1 MSQTQGQTAN
11 TDYFHQF
18 LNRTMLMLGQEAVD
32 TLRTKTVAVAG
43 CGGQGGSACLTL
55 ARMGVGGFILAD
67 PKPFDEPDIN
77 RQWAANLTT
86 LGRNKAEVYE
96 ELLRQI
102 NPDIRVRTHTEG
114 ITDTNVEQFL
124 AGADILIDCLDVA
137 VAPALRAKLFAGAR
151 TAGIYAAT
159 GAMISFGGVMAVAAP
174 DGLPMDLINGH
185 EDEAIRDSRLPRF
198 LDEIFV
204 PEFVRRVERTIGQFK
219 APSISVSPALLGLM
233 LSTEAVVALLGASM
247 PGWRAPVCLPNLL
260 VVDLLRMTYR
270 VARLEEFMEER
281 GHSTFCSPN
290 SDTSTGNP
298 SASQAH
304 NDQRS
309 PQKVECP
316 LSSPDA
322 QAARR
327 AVLSKV
333 GWNTN
338 LLPHEAVQVDLLTDS
353 WSEIPGAQTDDEIG
367 HAAPVQTE
375 DVLRGLL
382 GYRFFVPVFRGR
394 FAESLLARTI
404 RPGGIVV
411 CNSLFPTTR
420 FHLQSGGLDV
430 RELPCAHAYDAGGD
444 APFKG
449 DLDTA
454 ALGELLFGP
463 EGQKVR
469 AVYMELA
476 VNATGGH
483 PVSAANLRAVREL
496 TAQRG
501 IPVLLDT
508 TRAFENA
515 ELVRQREP
523 GYAERSLGSIVRE
536 LCSYS
541 DACAGSLTKD
551 FRCRVGG
558 YVGTNHMEMFVGV
571 RDLTLAMGDGLDAAG
586 FAAMRAAAA
595 RHAEW
600 TAQSQARVAQTAALH
615 KELAARGVPVLNP
628 PGGHGLFIDVRAML
642 PHVASDQFPAQAL
655 ANELF
660 TAAGVRGS
668 DNLITPVQ
676 AANGACLLRLALP
689 LGGLAPQAARAVV
702 EGLSSLFDR
711 RQTIRGLRRTGGPP
725 GVLGQFAGTFT
736 PISGSR

>member
-1 MSQTQGQTAN
+1 VSQTQGQTAN
-11 TDYFHQF
+11 TDYFHTF

-86 LGRNKAEVYE
+86 LGRNKAEVYD

-102 NPDIRVRTHTEG
+102 NPDVRVRAHTEG
-114 ITDTNVEQFL
+114 ITDANVTDFL

-137 VAPALRAKLFAGAR
+137 VAPALRAKMFAGAR
-151 TAGIYAAT
+151 SAGLYAAT

-174 DGLPMDLINGH
+174 DGLPMDLINAH
-185 EDEAIRDSRLPRF
+185 EDESIRDSHLPKF
-198 LDEIFV
+198 LEEIFV

-219 APSISVSPALLGLM
+219 APSIAVSPALLGLM
-233 LSTEAVVALLGASM
+233 LSTEAVVALLGSSM
-247 PGWRAPVCLPNLL
+247 PGWRPPVCLPNLM

-270 VARLEEFMEER
+270 VAKLEEFMDAPAAPAQPPADPSVEVA
-281 GHSTFCSPN
+281 SP
-290 SDTSTGNP
+290 P
-298 SASQAH
+298 AEA
-304 NDQRS
+304 
-309 PQKVECP
+309 
-316 LSSPDA
+316 A

-353 WSEIPGAQTDDEIG
+353 WSEIPGAQTDEEI
-367 HAAPVQTE
+367 ARPTAVQTE
-375 DVLRGLL
+375 DVLRGQL

-420 FHLQSGGLDV
+420 FHMQSGGLDV
-430 RELPCAHAYDAGGD
+430 RELACPQAFDAIAD

-449 DLDTA
+449 DLDIA

-523 GYAERSLGSIVRE
+523 GYADRSLGSIVRE
-536 LCSYS
+536 LCAYS

-586 FAAMRAAAA
+586 FAAMRAALA
-595 RHAEW
+595 RCAEW
-600 TAQSQARVAQTAALH
+600 NAQSQARVAQAANLH
-615 KELAARGVPVLNP
+615 KELAARGVAVLSP
-628 PGGHGLFIDVRAML
+628 PGGHGVFIDVRAML
-642 PHVASDQFPAQAL
+642 PHVTADRFPAQTL
-655 ANELF
+655 TNELF
-660 TAAGVRGS
+660 IAAGVRGS
-668 DNLITPVQ
+668 ENLITPAQ
-676 AANGACLLRLALP
+676 AESGTCLLRLALP
-689 LGGLAPQAARAVV
+689 LGGLNAQAQSAVV
-702 EGLSSLFDR
+702 EGLASLLDR
-711 RQTIRGLRRTGGPP
+711 RQSIRGLRRTGGPA
-725 GVLGQFAGTFT
+725 GVLGQFAGTFA
-736 PISGSR
+736 PIAD

>member
-1 MSQTQGQTAN
+1 VSQTQGQTAN
-11 TDYFHQF
+11 TDYFHTF

-102 NPDIRVRTHTEG
+102 NPDVRVRAHTEG
-114 ITDTNVEQFL
+114 ITDANVNDFL

-137 VAPALRAKLFAGAR
+137 VAPALRAEMFAGAR
-151 TAGIYAAT
+151 SAGLYAAT
-159 GAMISFGGVMAVAAP
+159 GAMISFGGLMAVAAP
-174 DGLPMDLINGH
+174 DGLPMDLINAH
-185 EDEAIRDSRLPRF
+185 EDESIRDSHLPKF

-219 APSISVSPALLGLM
+219 APSIAVSPALLGLM
-233 LSTEAVVALLGASM
+233 LSTEAVTILLGAGM
-247 PGWRAPVCLPNLL
+247 PGWRPPVCLPNLM

-270 VARLEEFMEER
+270 VARLEEFM
-281 GHSTFCSPN
+281 
-290 SDTSTGNP
+290 DTPAAPTETPAG
-298 SASQAH
+298 AS
-304 NDQRS
+304 
-309 PQKVECP
+309 VEVVAVP
-316 LSSPDA
+316 AEAA

-327 AVLSKV
+327 AILSKV

-353 WSEIPGAQTDDEIG
+353 WSEIPGAQTDEEIAQ
-367 HAAPVQTE
+367 AAPVQTE

-382 GYRFFVPVFRGR
+382 GYRLFVPVFRGR

-404 RPGGIVV
+404 RSGGIVV

-430 RELPCAHAYDAGGD
+430 REMACPQAFDASAD

-449 DLDTA
+449 DLDTT
-454 ALGELLFGP
+454 ALAELLFGP

-469 AVYMELA
+469 AVYVELA

-523 GYAERSLGSIVRE
+523 GFAERSLGSIVRE

-571 RDLTLAMGDGLDAAG
+571 RDLTLALGDGLDAAG

-595 RHAEW
+595 RHADW
-600 TAQSQARVAQTAALH
+600 TAQSQARVAQAAALH

-628 PGGHGLFIDVRAML
+628 PGGHGVFIDLRAML
-642 PHVASDQFPAQAL
+642 PHVPADRFPAQAL

-660 TAAGVRGS
+660 VAAGVRS
-668 DNLITPVQ
+668 SENLITPVQ
-676 AANGACLLRLALP
+676 AASGACLLRLALP
-689 LGGLAPQAARAVV
+689 LGGISPAAQRAVV
-702 EGLSSLFDR
+702 EGLSSLLDR
-711 RQTIRGLRRTGGPP
+711 RQSIRGLRRTGGPA

-736 PISGSR
+736 PIADGQ

>member
-1 MSQTQGQTAN
+1 
-11 TDYFHQF
+11 
-18 LNRTMLMLGQEAVD
+18 
-32 TLRTKTVAVAG
+32 
-43 CGGQGGSACLTL
+43 
-55 ARMGVGGFILAD
+55 MGVGGFILAD

-102 NPDIRVRTHTEG
+102 NPDVRVRAHTEG
-114 ITDTNVEQFL
+114 ITDANVNDFL

-137 VAPALRAKLFAGAR
+137 VAPALRAEMFAGAR
-151 TAGIYAAT
+151 SAGLYAAT

-174 DGLPMDLINGH
+174 DGLPMDLINAH
-185 EDEAIRDSRLPRF
+185 EDESIRDSHLPKF

-219 APSISVSPALLGLM
+219 APSIAVSPALLGLM
-233 LSTEAVVALLGASM
+233 LSTEAVTILLGAGM
-247 PGWRAPVCLPNLL
+247 PGWRPPVCLPNLM

-270 VARLEEFMEER
+270 VARLEEFMDAPAALVQKR
-281 GHSTFCSPN
+281 GHSTFSSQESDAGTESPGFPQ
-290 SDTSTGNP
+290 S
-298 SASQAH
+298 
-304 NDQRS
+304 NDNQESRE
-309 PQKVECP
+309 KVECP
-316 LSSPDA
+316 LFHGA

-353 WSEIPGAQTDDEIG
+353 WSEIPGAQTDEEI
-367 HAAPVQTE
+367 AQPTAVQTE

-382 GYRFFVPVFRGR
+382 GYRLFVPVFRGR

-420 FHLQSGGLDV
+420 FHLQSCGLDV
-430 RELPCAHAYDAGGD
+430 REMACPQAFDASAD

-449 DLDTA
+449 DLDTT
-454 ALGELLFGP
+454 ALAELLFGP

-469 AVYMELA
+469 AVYVELA

-523 GYAERSLGSIVRE
+523 GFAERSLGSIVRE

-551 FRCRVGG
+551 FRCCVGG

-600 TAQSQARVAQTAALH
+600 AAQSQARVAQAAALH
-615 KELAARGVPVLNP
+615 AELAARGVPVLNP
-628 PGGHGLFIDVRAML
+628 PGGHGVFIDVRATL
-642 PHVASDQFPAQAL
+642 PHVTADQFPAQAL

-660 TAAGVRGS
+660 VVAGVRGS
-668 DNLITPVQ
+668 ENLITPAQ
-676 AANGACLLRLALP
+676 AGGGACLLRLALP
-689 LGGLAPQAARAVV
+689 LGGISPAAQRAVV
-702 EGLSSLFDR
+702 EGLASLLDR
-711 RQTIRGLRRTGGPP
+711 RQNIRGLRRTGGPP

-736 PISGSR
+736 PIAD